1 MKFVIDDGVTNA
13 SLILGKTPSE
23 KFLSMTQE
31 EVKEQISQIGK
42 EDFIANI
49 RNKILARKVVI
60 DGRSLVDNQGAMI
73 LAENI
78 GLDTSSNEDAANLV
92 IEEWGVLL

>member
-1 MKFVIDDGVTNA
+1 MFTN
-13 SLILGKTPSE
+13 PSHDAV
-23 KFLSMTQE
+23 FMR
-31 EVKEQISQIGK
+31 GK
-42 EDFIANI
+42 EDFIAHI

-78 GLDTSSNEDAANLV
+78 GLDTSTNEDAANLV

>member
-1 MKFVIDDGVTNA
+1 
-13 SLILGKTPSE
+13 
-23 KFLSMTQE
+23 MTQE
-31 EVKEQISQIGK
+31 EVKEQISQRGK
-42 EDFIANI
+42 EDFIAHI

-78 GLDTSSNEDAANLV
+78 GLDTSTNEDAANLV

>member
-1 MKFVIDDGVTNA
+1 M
-13 SLILGKTPSE
+13 
-23 KFLSMTQE
+23 
-31 EVKEQISQIGK
+31 
-42 EDFIANI
+42 
-49 RNKILARKVVI
+49 VI

-78 GLDTSSNEDAANLV
+78 VLDTSTNEDAANLV

>member
-1 MKFVIDDGVTNA
+1 
-13 SLILGKTPSE
+13 
-23 KFLSMTQE
+23 MTQE